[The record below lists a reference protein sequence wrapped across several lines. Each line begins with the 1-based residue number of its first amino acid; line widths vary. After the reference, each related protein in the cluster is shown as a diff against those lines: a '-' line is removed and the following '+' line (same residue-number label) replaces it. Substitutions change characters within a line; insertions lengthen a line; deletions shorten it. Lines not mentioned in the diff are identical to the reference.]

1 MDAQVAEEVGRRA
14 LACLKAMLDPDTV
27 MAVDPD
33 HRPDWVLS
41 FRGITSATD
50 QRTTLATVR
59 PHMPA
64 SHQAPIIDPF
74 SLLGL
79 PAAVREAIA
88 EAEAEAAVERQNPR
102 LF

>member
-1 MDAQVAEEVGRRA
+1 MDAHAASEVGRRA
-14 LACLKAMLDPDTV
+14 VAVLTAMLDPDTV
-27 MAVDPD
+27 IAVDPD
-33 HRPDWVLS
+33 HRQDWVLS

-50 QRTTLATVR
+50 QRTALATIR

-88 EAEAEAAVERQNPR
+88 EAETEAAVERQNPR